1 MSADDAK
8 PIRKRLSS
16 EQKGYA
22 TDAISVAIALDVLR
36 RVREG
41 ELPTQQDSDRMG
53 S

>member
-1 MSADDAK
+1 MSADDSK
-8 PIRKRLSS
+8 PIRKRLAS
-16 EQKGYA
+16 EPKGYD
-22 TDAISVAIALDVLR
+22 TDALSVAIARDVLR